1 MFKNTGFKNI
11 KNNSNHQALALLD
24 FSYAEYSSGI
34 EMLQAAK
41 LSKNSKLARGFIDH
55 SLDEFKHTAFFL
67 NCLKTTLNSQNLE
80 LHYKFDTK
88 NLYYLGFLSEK
99 KFLFEKFDLYK
110 FATFVGVNEKQAL
123 LLFKKIRES
132 NFLKEISDLKKL
144 DQIIEEEKKH
154 LNETKSDD
162 FFHDYDQLITD
173 EVKHVKHAT
182 EFSKKYF
189 NNFKR
194 QYWNCGFW
202 LANKFRHFLAKNK
215 FLNNLFNILISYLII
230 ILCIPF
236 KSALKIKKR
245 LGDNI
250 DFSIEKSRLIL

>member
-1 MFKNTGFKNI
+1 M
-11 KNNSNHQALALLD
+11 
-24 FSYAEYSSGI
+24 
-34 EMLQAAK
+34 
-41 LSKNSKLARGFIDH
+41 
-55 SLDEFKHTAFFL
+55 
-67 NCLKTTLNSQNLE
+67 
-80 LHYKFDTK
+80 
-88 NLYYLGFLSEK
+88 
-99 KFLFEKFDLYK
+99 
-110 FATFVGVNEKQAL
+110 
-123 LLFKKIRES
+123 
-132 NFLKEISDLKKL
+132 
-144 DQIIEEEKKH
+144 H
-154 LNETKSDD
+154 LNETNRDD

-236 KSALKIKKR
+236 KSALKIKKS